1 MTGQKV
7 LVFGE
12 TAQEAFEYINAHAPA
27 EAATRWRVAVDR
39 RSLLG
44 WNQGE
49 VRLVGK
55 YQENPHFT
63 GTDLD
68 RYGTDLDRYGF
79 DKELSAREMVGL
91 KRVVVGEWR

>member
-68 RYGTDLDRYGF
+68 RYGF

>member
-12 TAQEAFEYINAHAPA
+12 TAQEAFEYINAHAPT
-27 EAATRWRVAVDR
+27 EARAQWRVAVDR
-39 RSLLG
+39 SSLFG

-55 YQENPHFT
+55 YRENPHFIC
-63 GTDLD
+63 TDLD
-68 RYGTDLDRYGF
+68 KCGF
-79 DKELSAREMVGL
+79 DKELSAREKVGL

>member
-1 MTGQKV
+1 MTDQKV

-12 TAQEAFEYINAHAPA
+12 TAQEAFEYINVHAPA
-27 EAATRWRVAVDR
+27 EAPVQWRVAVDR
-39 RSLLG
+39 ISLFG
-44 WNQGE
+44 WNHGE

-55 YQENPHFT
+55 YRENPHFT

-68 RYGTDLDRYGF
+68 RCGF
-79 DKELSAREMVGL
+79 DKELSAREKVGL

>member
-1 MTGQKV
+1 MTSQKV

-27 EAATRWRVAVDR
+27 KADVQWSVAVG
-39 RSLLG
+39 RSSLFG

-55 YQENPHFT
+55 YQENPHVI
-63 GTDLD
+63 GTAFD
-68 RYGTDLDRYGF
+68 RCGF
-79 DKELSAREMVGL
+79 DKELSAREKVGL

>member
-55 YQENPHFT
+55 YQENPHFM
-63 GTDLD
+63 GM
-68 RYGTDLDRYGF
+68 DLDRYGF
-79 DKELSAREMVGL
+79 DKELSAREKVGL

>member
-1 MTGQKV
+1 MTSQNV

-12 TAQEAFEYINAHAPA
+12 TAQEAFEYINAHAQD
-27 EAATRWRVAVDR
+27 EATTRWRVAVG
-39 RSLLG
+39 RSSLFG

-55 YQENPHFT
+55 YQENPHFI
-63 GTDLD
+63 GTAFD
-68 RYGTDLDRYGF
+68 RCGF
-79 DKELSAREMVGL
+79 DKELSAREKVGL

>member
-1 MTGQKV
+1 MTDQKV

-27 EAATRWRVAVDR
+27 EAPVQWRVAVDR
-39 RSLLG
+39 SSLFG
-44 WNQGE
+44 CHHGE
-49 VRLVGK
+49 VRLVGAYEK
-55 YQENPHFT
+55 NPHFI

-68 RYGTDLDRYGF
+68 KCGF
-79 DKELSAREMVGL
+79 DKELSAREKVGL